1 VPDPPDSP
9 ARDLDGLLR
18 DLRDLVQ
25 ARGITQRAP
34 GEPDFVLASGA
45 RSRYYCDT
53 RRVMLSPEGARLI
66 GEVLFR
72 LLDGR
77 AEAVGG
83 LALGAAFI
91 APAVALV
98 SGQHG
103 RPIYAFTVRAEQKKH
118 GTGEKV
124 AQSFHPD
131 GRDLLCPG
139 RRVAVVDDVVTQG
152 GSIVK
157 AIDEVLDR
165 RCEVV
170 AVLALV
176 DRHQGGGDLLR
187 ERGLPYRALLDA
199 DPNGNLAV
207 NAELLG

>member
-1 VPDPPDSP
+1 MRRPRRTLVPDLNS
-9 ARDLDGLLR
+9 LLR

-25 ARGITQRAP
+25 QRGVTQRAP

-53 RRVMLSPEGARLI
+53 RRVTLSPEGARLI

-165 RCEVV
+165 RCEIV

-199 DPNGNLAV
+199 DPNGDLAV